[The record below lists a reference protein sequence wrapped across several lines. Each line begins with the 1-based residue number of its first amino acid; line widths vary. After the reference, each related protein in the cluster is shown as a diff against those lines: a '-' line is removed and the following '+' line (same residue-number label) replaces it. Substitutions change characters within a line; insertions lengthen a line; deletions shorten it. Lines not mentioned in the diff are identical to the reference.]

1 MISVQRVY
9 ESVKNLANKDQKGFV
24 TFEMFNSFATLAQQD
39 IFKEIFLETLDA
51 KKIKSSRLDPE
62 YGLSFVKRN
71 KSDLSR
77 FMEKASLSKSSGVFS
92 YPDNLYSLVSV
103 STKTVP
109 ATQAD
114 VIYDEEQANRILES
128 SLSAPT
134 EEFPVA
140 LFGKSISVFPTSVS
154 RINLSYYRTPNSPS
168 YQIKYFESLS
178 GRVEVFDSSL
188 SVNFELPRQYEDEL
202 VYKISKMIGVNLK
215 DQMVQ
220 SYGTIED
227 NKT

>member
-51 KKIKSSRLDPE
+51 KKIKRSRLDPE

-109 ATQAD
+109 ETQAD
-114 VIYDEEQANRILES
+114 V
-128 SLSAPT
+128 
-134 EEFPVA
+134 
-140 LFGKSISVFPTSVS
+140 K
-154 RINLSYYRTPNSPS
+154 
-168 YQIKYFESLS
+168 
-178 GRVEVFDSSL
+178 
-188 SVNFELPRQYEDEL
+188 
-202 VYKISKMIGVNLK
+202 
-215 DQMVQ
+215 
-220 SYGTIED
+220 
-227 NKT
+227 